1 MEEFKDV
8 KVIFVIGGPGC
19 GKGTQCERIVK
30 KYGYTHLSSG
40 DLLREEVQSKS
51 EKGKKLASIMEQG
64 KLVPLDDVL
73 DLLKNAMKKGLKTN
87 KGFLIDGY
95 PRDLEQGI
103 RFEKEIVPCQFVLVF
118 DVSEDIMK
126 QRLMKR
132 GETSGR
138 SDDNADTIIKRLHTF
153 KEATQPVID
162 HYAKEGKVCKI
173 DASGSIESIF
183 ENVCKKIDTS
193 SSK

>member
-51 EKGKKLASIMEQG
+51 EKGKQLASIMEQG

-73 DLLKNAMKKGLKTN
+73 ELLKNAMKKDLKKD

-126 QRLMKR
+126 ERLTKR

-153 KEATQPVID
+153 NEATKPVID
-162 HYAKEGKVCKI
+162 HYAKAGKVCKI

-183 ENVCKKIDTS
+183 ENVCKKVDAC
-193 SSK
+193 K